1 MLERIEAL
9 FTDILT
15 KEEERKKK
23 EKEIFLLSTSSDP
36 PSSSSLP
43 LDPALISYPLEMST
57 KPTFI
62 YLIEEPLLE
71 EASYYSKS

>member
-15 KEEERKKK
+15 KEEERERK
-23 EKEIFLLSTSSDP
+23 EKEISLLSTSSDP

-43 LDPALISYPLEMST
+43 LDPELVSYPLEMST
-57 KPTFI
+57 EPTFI
-62 YLIEEPLLE
+62 YPIEEPLLE
-71 EASYYSKS
+71 EVPYYSKS